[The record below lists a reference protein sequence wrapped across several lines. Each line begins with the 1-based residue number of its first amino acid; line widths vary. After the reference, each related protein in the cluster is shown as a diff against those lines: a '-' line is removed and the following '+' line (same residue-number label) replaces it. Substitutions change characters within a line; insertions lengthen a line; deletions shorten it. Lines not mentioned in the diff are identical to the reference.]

1 MAKYISNRNGGKTDE
16 QGHYRF
22 HVNAW
27 DGNILNDGLKVK
39 QNSPLGMSVL
49 IEPGDVKIDYST
61 YGYTGWNDADEAV
74 TIATADGSN
83 PRIDRIVVYVDRV
96 MTPNP
101 SNSNNPGMLK
111 FMSVAG
117 TPAGSPSP
125 VSDSTVNTAVSN
137 NPWCELAQVQ
147 VNSGASTITN
157 GSITDKRTIAT
168 PKIADGAVTADK
180 VDFTTGIWWEEIGR
194 TTLSSSSDTIT
205 VSSIPARKYLQ
216 IRVNYSSVG
225 GTISAH
231 IRFNNDGGANY
242 AYQYATL
249 GGTSTSATND
259 GGIIITGA
267 ATSMNQHVVVDIL
280 NISNKEKLSQFI
292 RTEGN
297 ATGAGTAPNPLIC
310 IGKWANTS
318 AQINR
323 IDIVNVFGSGD
334 FAIGSELVVLGHN

>member
-83 PRIDRIVVYVDRV
+83 PRIDRIVAYVDRV

-125 VSDSTVNTAVSN
+125 VSNSTVNTAVSS

-147 VNSGASTITN
+147 VNSGVSTITN

-168 PKIADGAVTADK
+168 PKLADGAVTAGK
-180 VDFTTGIWWEEIGR
+180 TAFGGSYTTSEVDTGFKWVNGKTIYKKTVSLGAMPNNTIKNVAHGITT
-194 TTLSSSSDTIT
+194 SDTFIKQEGMITNGTNTHTLPT
-205 VSSIPARKYLQ
+205 VSNSTNTAALR
-216 IRVNYSSVG
+216 
-225 GTISAH
+225 IS
-231 IRFNNDGGANY
+231 F
-242 AYQYATL
+242 
-249 GGTSTSATND
+249 TSTNIVLETNANWSTY
-259 GGIIITGA
+259 TGYS
-267 ATSMNQHVVVDIL
+267 TIWYTKV
-280 NISNKEKLSQFI
+280 
-292 RTEGN
+292 
-297 ATGAGTAPNPLIC
+297 
-310 IGKWANTS
+310 
-318 AQINR
+318 
-323 IDIVNVFGSGD
+323 
-334 FAIGSELVVLGHN
+334 

>member
-83 PRIDRIVVYVDRV
+83 PRIDRIVAYVDRV

-117 TPAGSPSP
+117 TPAGSPPP
-125 VSDSTVNTAVSN
+125 VSDPTVNTAVSS
-137 NPWCELAQVQ
+137 NPWCELAQVR
-147 VNSGASTITN
+147 VNASVSTITN

-168 PKIADGAVTADK
+168 PKLADGAVTPEKLITGTGTSWAWQSWTPTLTGASTNPTLGTNSVAEGRYTQIGKTVICQINIKFGTSGTNAGSGNYYISLPVAAKTALSEYKSMPIGFLRAQDASTANGA
-180 VDFTTGIWWEEIGR
+180 VFFPEVETSTTAQLVYYQGIGGTGQASGVTHNAPWAWS
-194 TTLSSSSDTIT
+194 TSDLVCAGTIT
-205 VSSIPARKYLQ
+205 YE
-216 IRVNYSSVG
+216 
-225 GTISAH
+225 
-231 IRFNNDGGANY
+231 
-242 AYQYATL
+242 
-249 GGTSTSATND
+249 
-259 GGIIITGA
+259 A
-267 ATSMNQHVVVDIL
+267 A
-280 NISNKEKLSQFI
+280 
-292 RTEGN
+292 
-297 ATGAGTAPNPLIC
+297 
-310 IGKWANTS
+310 
-318 AQINR
+318 
-323 IDIVNVFGSGD
+323 
-334 FAIGSELVVLGHN
+334 

>member
-83 PRIDRIVVYVDRV
+83 PRIDRIVAYVDRV

-125 VSDSTVNTAVSN
+125 VSDSAVNTAVSS
-137 NPWCELAQVQ
+137 NPWCELAQVR
-147 VNSGASTITN
+147 VNASVSTITN

-168 PKIADGAVTADK
+168 PKLADGAVTPEKLITGTGTSWDWQGWTPALTAATTNPNIGSTGVIDGRYRQIGK
-180 VDFTTGIWWEEIGR
+180 TVDFELRI
-194 TTLSSSSDTIT
+194 SSSGSGLSNGSGNYRISYPVTPNNNYIGGNSPKIVGLVNFYNASNTTMYQAKAMAASTSYMEVYFDVASSTNLFTNSSNIWSSSFFGVPTGNIVTIT
-205 VSSIPARKYLQ
+205 GRYEA
-216 IRVNYSSVG
+216 
-225 GTISAH
+225 
-231 IRFNNDGGANY
+231 D
-242 AYQYATL
+242 
-249 GGTSTSATND
+249 
-259 GGIIITGA
+259 
-267 ATSMNQHVVVDIL
+267 
-280 NISNKEKLSQFI
+280 
-292 RTEGN
+292 
-297 ATGAGTAPNPLIC
+297 
-310 IGKWANTS
+310 
-318 AQINR
+318 
-323 IDIVNVFGSGD
+323 
-334 FAIGSELVVLGHN
+334 

>member
-83 PRIDRIVVYVDRV
+83 PRIDRIVAYVDRV
-96 MTPNP
+96 MTPSP

-168 PKIADGAVTADK
+168 PKLADDSVTADK
-180 VDFTTGIWWEEIGR
+180 VDFTTWNAGDYTSIVGQEIKTSNRSTGVSGTEVGWNGCATMSYNAVSGKR
-194 TTLSSSSDTIT
+194 YKLTMHEYIMDGYSGSGQMKFYFRHCSSGTWSSSGAQFGQ
-205 VSSIPARKYLQ
+205 SIIY
-216 IRVNYSSVG
+216 VNSG
-225 GTISAH
+225 GTAGIDTTVYFTATTTGTAYVAIGFSSFG
-231 IRFNNDGGANY
+231 ITGSFTIY
-242 AYQYATL
+242 A
-249 GGTSTSATND
+249 SSAT
-259 GGIIITGA
+259 
-267 ATSMNQHVVVDIL
+267 
-280 NISNKEKLSQFI
+280 
-292 RTEGN
+292 
-297 ATGAGTAPNPLIC
+297 P
-310 IGKWANTS
+310 
-318 AQINR
+318 AQYTIER
-323 IDIVNVFGSGD
+323 V
-334 FAIGSELVVLGHN
+334 

>member
-49 IEPGDVKIDYST
+49 VEPGDVKIDYST

-83 PRIDRIVVYVDRV
+83 PRIDRIVAYVDRV

-125 VSDSTVNTAVSN
+125 VSDSTVNTAVSS
-137 NPWCELAQVQ
+137 NPWCELAQVL
-147 VNSGASTITN
+147 VNASVSTITN

-168 PKIADGAVTADK
+168 PKLADGAVTPEK
-180 VDFTTGIWWEEIGR
+180 LITGTGTSWAWQSW
-194 TTLSSSSDTIT
+194 TPTLT
-205 VSSIPARKYLQ
+205 
-216 IRVNYSSVG
+216 
-225 GTISAH
+225 
-231 IRFNNDGGANY
+231 GASTNP
-242 AYQYATL
+242 TL
-249 GGTSTSATND
+249 GTNSVAEGRYTQIGKTVICQIDIKFGTSGTNAGSGNYYISLPVAAKTAISGYQVMPIGFLRAYDASAGNGAVFFPEVETSTTAQLVYYQ
-259 GGIIITGA
+259 GIG
-267 ATSMNQHVVVDIL
+267 
-280 NISNKEKLSQFI
+280 
-292 RTEGN
+292 
-297 ATGAGTAPNPLIC
+297 GTAPASGVAHNAP
-310 IGKWANTS
+310 WAWSTS
-318 AQINR
+318 
-323 IDIVNVFGSGD
+323 D
-334 FAIGSELVVLGHN
+334 VVCAGTITYEAA

>member
-49 IEPGDVKIDYST
+49 VEPGDVKIDYST

-83 PRIDRIVVYVDRV
+83 PRIDRIVAYVDRV

-125 VSDSTVNTAVSN
+125 VSDSTVNTAVSS

-147 VNSGASTITN
+147 VNSGVSTITN

-168 PKIADGAVTADK
+168 PKLADGAVTPEK
-180 VDFTTGIWWEEIGR
+180 LITGTGTSWAWQSW
-194 TTLSSSSDTIT
+194 TPTLT
-205 VSSIPARKYLQ
+205 
-216 IRVNYSSVG
+216 
-225 GTISAH
+225 
-231 IRFNNDGGANY
+231 GASTNP
-242 AYQYATL
+242 TL
-249 GGTSTSATND
+249 GTNSVAEGRYTQIGKTVICQINIKFGTSGTNAGSGTYYISLPVAAKTALSGYQVLPIGFLRALDASAGNGAVFFPEVETSTTAQLVYYQ
-259 GGIIITGA
+259 GIG
-267 ATSMNQHVVVDIL
+267 
-280 NISNKEKLSQFI
+280 
-292 RTEGN
+292 
-297 ATGAGTAPNPLIC
+297 GTAPASGVAHNNP
-310 IGKWANTS
+310 WAWSTS
-318 AQINR
+318 
-323 IDIVNVFGSGD
+323 DIVCAGTITYE
-334 FAIGSELVVLGHN
+334 AA